1 MRYVWGGGGAIFFIQ
16 AEVNISNLGHWPRS
30 GRKERR
36 GVLIWFAHSPQVF
49 PIGGC
54 PRLINMVQYND
65 LGSALL
71 DIGEDPVSANR
82 FNISSHFGLLV
93 ELQVWGGVS

>member
-1 MRYVWGGGGAIFFIQ
+1 
-16 AEVNISNLGHWPRS
+16 
-30 GRKERR
+30 
-36 GVLIWFAHSPQVF
+36 
-49 PIGGC
+49 
-54 PRLINMVQYND
+54 MVQYND